1 MHKKSTKF
9 LVTISYKKIDFE
21 FANNFEPYDINVK
34 WWRQFRT
41 TDTLRIGDSPVWNK
55 TQVGDN
61 GFSSGQAN
69 FRFPCEPSLKVTLHK
84 SKKDKDFDKKF
95 YKFAIETVQ
104 YDGKAKTLAA
114 TELDLSEY
122 ANMSRDKQL
131 ITLPLEPKKKYV
143 LKAVIYLSIMFDFI
157 RSGNSK
163 DIDMIS
169 TWSRESLALEGV
181 GEESAIFVG
190 DGVWDLSVP
199 SLVRKMEEFK
209 CDLLVAE
216 AAEFITELYQ
226 SKLIVLV
233 TNSEQSEV
241 SNEIIS
247 AINNFYSTVK
257 TKFGKK
263 IELIYLPFDKQ
274 RNDKP
279 EPIPELNCP
288 QIKPSSELQNVLT
301 LDFDITSAPNLI
313 VLSQTQLVECSS
325 DTSYILT
332 HLNSK
337 STQSIIENW
346 LFGPPTDLSKHST
359 DLVALGEESNS
370 QVLDRMCRSLPET
383 QLHDKI
389 SDLRKISLR
398 RSSLFSVAAPKNLTV
413 VQAEKNIRATLMKR
427 GVSGLTGRVWRPRQ
441 FQYKDGKIEYLEK
454 KKNEVKGCIELKE
467 VISFDILPNDRQDK
481 NNGTF
486 NVVTRD
492 RVYEMQAMDNEQ
504 MKNWITAAET
514 LKRAQE
520 KFLGTVIESLN
531 CV

>member
-1 MHKKSTKF
+1 MHRKSTKF

-21 FANNFEPYDINVK
+21 FANNFEPNDINIK

-41 TDTLRIGDSPVWNK
+41 TDTLKTGNSPVWNK
-55 TQVGDN
+55 TLVGDN
-61 GFSSGQAN
+61 GFSGGQAI

-84 SKKDKDFDKKF
+84 SKKDRDFDKKN
-95 YKFAIETVQ
+95 YRFAIESIQ

-114 TELDLSEY
+114 TEIDLSEY

-131 ITLPLEPKKKYV
+131 ITLPLEPKKKYI
-143 LKAVIYLSIMFDFI
+143 LKAVITLSIMFDFI

-169 TWSRESLALEGV
+169 TWSRESLALEGL
-181 GEESAIFVG
+181 GEESATFVG

-209 CDLLVAE
+209 SDLLVPE
-216 AAEFITELYQ
+216 AAEFIMELYQ

-241 SNEIIS
+241 SNEIIR
-247 AINNFYSTVK
+247 AINNFYSTLK

-274 RNDKP
+274 QNDVP
-279 EPIPELNCP
+279 EPVPELNCP
-288 QIKPSSELQNVLT
+288 RIKPLSELQDVLT
-301 LDFDITSAPNLI
+301 LDFDITSGPYLI
-313 VLSQTQLVECSS
+313 VLSQNQLVACSS
-325 DTSYILT
+325 DANYILT

-346 LFGPPTDLSKHST
+346 LIGPPTDITKHST
-359 DLVALGEESNS
+359 GEESKLS
-370 QVLDRMCRSLPET
+370 DQCHRSLPEA
-383 QLHDKI
+383 QLHEKI

-398 RSSLFSVAAPKNLTV
+398 RSSTFASTKPKNLTV
-413 VQAEKNIRATLMKR
+413 VQAEKNIRVTLMKR

-454 KKNEVKGCIELKE
+454 KKNEVRGNIELKE
-467 VISFDILPNDRQDK
+467 VISFDILPIDKQDK

-486 NVVTRD
+486 NVVTKD
-492 RVYEMQAMDNEQ
+492 RVFEIQAMDTEQ
-504 MKNWITAAET
+504 MNNWISAAET

-520 KFLGTVIESLN
+520 KFVDYSVESLN
-531 CV
+531 HI